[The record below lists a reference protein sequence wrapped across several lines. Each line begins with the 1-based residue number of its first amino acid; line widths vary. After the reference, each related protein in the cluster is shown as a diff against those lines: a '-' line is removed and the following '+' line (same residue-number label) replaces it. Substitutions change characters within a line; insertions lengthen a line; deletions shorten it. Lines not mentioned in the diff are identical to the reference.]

1 MGTDINILPA
11 GFFILILLTGIFHYV
26 TNDITAQYI
35 TSAVMDTKK
44 HLTSTA
50 MLDYDEPEC
59 KENQEPDRL
68 IHCRK
73 EAGLVFPV
81 TNNMNRS
88 FSEINT

>member
-35 TSAVMDTKK
+35 TRAVMDTKK

-68 IHCRK
+68 INRSK
-73 EAGLVFPV
+73 EAGLISLAAS
-81 TNNMNRS
+81 NMSRS
-88 FSEINT
+88 FSEMYL

>member
-1 MGTDINILPA
+1 MVDIEVIVNLLLLSVLIPYVDDSDIVGMYPKDSA
-11 GFFILILLTGIFHYV
+11 VPYGFILNVNKLING
-26 TNDITAQYI
+26 
-35 TSAVMDTKK
+35 KK
-44 HLTSTA
+44 YMCLNQN
-50 MLDYDEPEC
+50 